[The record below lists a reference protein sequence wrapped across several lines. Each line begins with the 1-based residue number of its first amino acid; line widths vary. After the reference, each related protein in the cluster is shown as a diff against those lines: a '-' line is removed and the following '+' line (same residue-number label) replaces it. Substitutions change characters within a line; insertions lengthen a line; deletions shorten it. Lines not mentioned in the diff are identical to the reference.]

1 MKRALALLVV
11 FGVLAFGA
19 PSFPGFSGK
28 WDMSVKLLPAPIALT
43 SALTLTTNVA
53 GFDVSGYFRFTGGG
67 IDRVSFT
74 TSGALGP
81 FSLKSGTY
89 FNPGVPEYM
98 GSYLSTSL
106 DIAGLGIGFDVYHW
120 DTDYG
125 DCFFAEGC
133 WPFLKWLD
141 GDNPCTAPGGFGMAY
156 VLSTKVDPLAVKII
170 LADCCEGIEF
180 YKSIIT
186 LKGLGICCGVSL
198 DAELSFL
205 KEKGFDYL
213 KLSGIDIPLCCGV
226 SLTATVTFTVDAKT
240 VETGLKFAGIGDT
253 CFTVYGD
260 AIKSGNA
267 WTGIDI
273 YGWKI
278 KCTLGDCNYVEFLTA
293 LNVDAIEE
301 ILGDIFLAA
310 CGEYEYVKMGF
321 CGAACCGGK
330 YTVDLSIYF
339 GSNGGIFDITR
350 LVYSVKIPIMTNFTL
365 TFSGTAA
372 AAACATNSF
381 SFGWTFT
388 F

>member
-1 MKRALALLVV
+1 MKRALALLAV

-19 PSFPGFSGK
+19 PSFPGFSGR
-28 WDMSVKLLPAPIALT
+28 WDATVCILPSTSLT

-53 GFDVSGYFRFTGGG
+53 GFDVSGYFRFTATG

-81 FSLKSGTY
+81 FSLKSGMY

-106 DIAGLGIGFDVYHW
+106 DFAGLGIGFDVYHW
-120 DTDYG
+120 DTDYNAS
-125 DCFFAEGC
+125 FFAGTS

-141 GDNPCTAPGGFGMAY
+141 GVTPCEDPGLFGMAY
-156 VLSTKVDPLAVKII
+156 VLSTKVDPLAVKVIF
-170 LADCCEGIEF
+170 ADCCEGIEF

-213 KLSGIDIPLCCGV
+213 KLSGIEIPLCCGV
-226 SLTATVTFTVDAKT
+226 SLTATVTFTVDAKV
-240 VETGLKFAGIGDT
+240 VETGLKFAGIGDA

-260 AIKSGNA
+260 AIKTDNA

-278 KCTLGDCNYVEFLTA
+278 KCALGDCNYVEFLTA
-293 LNVDAIEE
+293 LNVDAIER

-321 CGAACCGGK
+321 CGPGCCGGK

-339 GSNGGIFDITR
+339 GSQGGIFDITR
-350 LVYSVKIPIMTNFTL
+350 LVYSVKIPIMSNFTL
-365 TFSGTAA
+365 NISGTAR

-381 SFGWTFT
+381 CFGWTFT